1 MAKTLLAPTEDFIK
15 LERTKLDADVSAGSN
30 VALTLLNND
39 GLAQNSYIVIGSE
52 GSEKAEIQLINAA
65 VTAGTSVQV
74 ATLKFDHKKGEPVT
88 LYRYNQRKFYG
99 SLTKTGTYT
108 ELTADG
114 SPKDIQVDDPQ
125 GTILEYTG
133 GEGYLFFKSVYYNET
148 TTDETTITD
157 SEAVEADESKRYTSL
172 YQIRVQAGLTNNP
185 FINDSRLERKRKQAE
200 NEINSAIFARYP
212 LPLSEVPPLLNTI
225 CDLLAA
231 GYINFEEF
239 GPDGEGK
246 KWLGEARGILKRI
259 MDGTQRLI
267 GVDGSELST
276 NANTGKLHSFP
287 QNDGTEDTDTSERLF
302 SIDKEY

>member
-1 MAKTLLAPTEDFIK
+1 MKTLIAPTEDFIK
-15 LERTKLDADVSAGSN
+15 VERGLLDADVSAGSN
-30 VALTLLNND
+30 VSITLLNND
-39 GLAQNSYIVIGSE
+39 GLSENGFVVIGTE
-52 GSEKAEIQLINAA
+52 GSEKAEIQQINAA
-65 VTAGTSVQV
+65 VTAGTTIQV
-74 ATLKFDHKKGEPVT
+74 ATLKFDHKKGEPIT

-99 SLTKTGTYT
+99 SLTKTGTYA

-114 SPKDIQVDDPQ
+114 SPKNIQVDDPQ

-133 GEGYLFFKSVYYNET
+133 AEGYLYFKSTYYNSQ
-148 TTDETTITD
+148 TTDETDTAD

-185 FINDSRLERKRKQAE
+185 FINDGRIERKRKQAE

-267 GVDGSELST
+267 GTDGSELST
-276 NANTGKLHSFP
+276 NSNTGKLHSFP
-287 QNDGTEDTDTSERLF
+287 QNDGTEDADTPERLF